1 MSFNEGLVKQKAVHP
16 HHETLPSNEQEQTI
30 DTYNNLVESPRNY
43 KWKIQSKKVAYY
55 ATYVTFLK

>member
-30 DTYNNLVESPRNY
+30 DTYNNLVESPEN
-43 KWKIQSKKVAYY
+43 QAKKANNKRLQ
-55 ATYVTFLK
+55 AI

>member
-43 KWKIQSKKVAYY
+43 KWKIQS
-55 ATYVTFLK
+55 